1 MNETKIK
8 RIRKF
13 CKGLGCCLIALCAF
27 GYTTF
32 APKNEG
38 AVQSQESPGSPPSD
52 TQSEP
57 PIDYFIINDPVEE
70 LIEQDAAEESIEPEA
85 PVNPYAGLEVTNT
98 EKELLARMA
107 YSEAG
112 NQSFEGQVAV
122 IQVALNRYMH
132 EAYSGSIKDILLAPH
147 QFVVGKYFSDVQMDA
162 VEAALAGEPV
172 LDLNTDVVYFS
183 TGVLRYGSYYKTIG
197 DHVFRTYI

>member
-8 RIRKF
+8 RIRKLY
-13 CKGLGCCLIALCAF
+13 KGLVCCLIALCAL

-32 APKNEG
+32 SPKNED
-38 AVQSQESPGSPPSD
+38 AVQSQKPPGSSPSD